1 MASQPKKAYNVQL
14 VDTFDNQYTP
24 LVNVN
29 SLYKVEDDKRI
40 RPKIV
45 STITLNSNLAVSDNT
60 DTAKNLYIPYTTSG
74 NEQFESNSI
83 SNSPLQDITIG
94 TLNVIDLLK
103 KVSPIDWSAIL
114 ESYIIEKNNY
124 FSLLNNNY
132 NSALPQLELRHLRA
146 STLWSKSPNNTGGW
160 PYPITIPDPTDE
172 DKVVIQP
179 RWTGFQ
185 IKMRNLSSDS
195 NGLVCPVLSA
205 YTSTLNN
212 VSSKIYDLIF
222 GIKDIHYPDTIPS
235 EVYNND
241 VRRIKIKFE
250 EITTNANGS
259 INHIANPSGLP
270 RYIEDIA
277 YLSDL
282 AKLYNNV
289 NTKIENIS
297 NTTGVYTAGNG
308 IKIQNKQISTRISSW
323 NAHADYGDSHAA
335 GHNAYDG
342 LRLYWSSNG
351 DLAGSVM
358 CDASTIDFYPHDYA
372 DRRLAGKLHVISS
385 PPSDISLDDI
395 ETSNG
400 IEKYNTNKG
409 LRLRS
414 DIFDIPNSPNTTVR
428 FKTAVNITVSSG
440 NLTVG
445 GNSKVAIKNGGIAA
459 DSSITANA
467 FYSLSDKSLKE
478 NINSIKDYDNIP
490 EIVEF
495 RWKGNNTKSYG
506 FIAQDLQKLY
516 PELINE
522 DGNNKLSVDYI
533 AALSL
538 TIKKLQ
544 NKIDSLED
552 RIQKLENKANN

>member
-60 DTAKNLYIPYTTSG
+60 DTAKNLYIPYTTSS

-83 SNSPLQDITIG
+83 NNSPLQDITIG

-132 NSALPQLELRHLRA
+132 NSALPQFELRHLRA
-146 STLWSKSPNNTGGW
+146 STLWSTPNNTAGW

-172 DKVVIQP
+172 NKVVIQP

-185 IKMRNLSSDS
+185 IKMRNLNSDS
-195 NGLVCPVLSA
+195 HGLVCPVLSA
-205 YTSTLNN
+205 YTSTLTN
-212 VSSKIYDLIF
+212 VSSKIYNLIF

-259 INHIANPSGLP
+259 INHITLASGLP

-297 NTTGVYTAGNG
+297 STTGVYTAGNG

-428 FKTAVNITVSSG
+428 FKTAVNVTVSSG

-445 GNSKVAIKNGGIAA
+445 GNSKVTIKNGGIAA

-495 RWKGNNTKSYG
+495 TWKGNNTKSYG